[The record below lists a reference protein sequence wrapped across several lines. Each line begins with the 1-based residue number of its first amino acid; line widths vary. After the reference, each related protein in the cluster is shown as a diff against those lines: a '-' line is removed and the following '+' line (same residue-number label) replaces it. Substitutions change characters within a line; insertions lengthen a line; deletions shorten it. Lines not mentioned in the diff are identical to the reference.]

1 MSVLDQLIRE
11 TPALWRGRDTQ
22 PERPGANAVDTGF
35 ADLNAL
41 LPTGGW
47 PLRAVIEFNV
57 AAWGSGELQLLL
69 PVMARLTRDRIRVA
83 MVAPPYRPY
92 APALVQ
98 AGIYLPYL
106 VIVEAAQNE
115 SQNKGRKNN
124 QNTCKDIWWSAEKLL
139 RHPDCGLVLVWSGLP
154 HPAQIRRLQLAADA
168 ANNIGVVFRCGRP
181 VDTPV
186 ALRLKVSRCADGIQ
200 VALTKS
206 RFGWR
211 QHGAV
216 VLEEPS
222 SHL

>member
-1 MSVLDQLIRE
+1 VSALDQLIRE
-11 TPALWRGRDTQ
+11 TPALWRGRDRQ

-35 ADLNAL
+35 AGLNAL

-47 PLRAVIEFNV
+47 PLRAVIELNV

-69 PVMARLTRDRIRVA
+69 PLMARLTQDQIWVA
-83 MVAPPYRPY
+83 VVAPPYRPY

-98 AGIYLPYL
+98 AGVALPYL
-106 VIVEAAQNE
+106 LIVEVEEN
-115 SQNKGRKNN
+115 GG
-124 QNTCKDIWWSAEKLL
+124 KDIWWSAEKLL
-139 RHPDCGLVLVWSGLP
+139 RHPDCGLVLVWPAAP
-154 HPAQIRRLQLAADA
+154 HSAQIRRLQLAADA
-168 ANNIGVVFRCGRP
+168 TNNIGVVLRCGCP

-200 VALTKS
+200 AALTKS

-216 VLEEPS
+216 VLREPGAHS
-222 SHL
+222 

>member
-1 MSVLDQLIRE
+1 MSALDQLIRE

-41 LPTGGW
+41 LPNGGW
-47 PLRAVIEFNV
+47 PLRAVIELNV
-57 AAWGSGELQLLL
+57 STWGNGELQLLL

-98 AGIYLPYL
+98 AGVCLPYL

-115 SQNKGRKNN
+115 SQKKG
-124 QNTCKDIWWSAEKLL
+124 QNSYKDIWWSAEKLL
-139 RHPDCGLVLVWSGLP
+139 RHPDCGLVLVWPGVP

-168 ANNIGVVFRCGRP
+168 ANNIGVMFRCGQP
-181 VDTPV
+181 MDTPV

-200 VALTKS
+200 AALTKS

-216 VLEEPS
+216 VLEEPRS
-222 SHL
+222 YL

>member
-1 MSVLDQLIRE
+1 MSELDQLIRE
-11 TPALWRGRDTQ
+11 TPALWRGRATQ

-35 ADLNAL
+35 SGLNAL

-47 PLRAVIEFNV
+47 PLRAVIELNV
-57 AAWGSGELQLLL
+57 STWGNGELQLLL

-92 APALVQ
+92 APALMQ

-115 SQNKGRKNN
+115 GQKKSQNKSR
-124 QNTCKDIWWSAEKLL
+124 NTGKDIWWSAEKLL
-139 RHPDCGLVLVWSGLP
+139 RHPDCGLVLVWPGVP
-154 HPAQIRRLQLAADA
+154 HPAQIRRLQLAANA

-186 ALRLKVSRCADGIQ
+186 ALRLRVSRCADGIQ
-200 VALTKS
+200 AALTKS

-216 VLEEPS
+216 VLEEPR
-222 SHL
+222 SHS